1 MKYYWGPGRIQDGKL
16 DRSCGRIVIFGDKI
30 LSAFN
35 LSMDHNYILRSLA
48 ARYRLPKDE
57 VISKA
62 IRLYFRF
69 ENYENVERCI
79 VCGVRKIDDEELEKN
94 LQFYGKMIRNTLR

>member
-16 DRSCGRIVIFGDKI
+16 DTNCGRIVIFGDKI

-48 ARYRLPKDE
+48 ARYRLPKEE

-69 ENYENVERCI
+69 EDNRCI
-79 VCGVRKIDDEELEKN
+79 VCGVRKIDDEMLEKN
-94 LQFYGKMIRNTLR
+94 LYFFGKMIKSALR